1 MSNTVNDSAIKKLK
15 LLFTVVDRPKGEFYL
30 DVISQFD
37 VNCQMAVN
45 GLGTATS
52 ELVELLGLEPH
63 KAVILSVVREDMV
76 DTIMNTLED
85 KFATIRNGKG
95 VAFAVPL
102 IANFDEQ
109 DAQVAV
115 NLPTHA
121 FDYFKLP
128 TLESIE
134 ATELLTGTTLNVTL
148 DANAPVHLTV
158 PGWSGAIVKFT
169 LPEIE
174 A

>member
-37 VNCQMAVN
+37 VNCQMVVG

-76 DTIMNTLED
+76 PGIMNCLEE
-85 KFATIRNGKG
+85 KFETIRNGKG
-95 VAFAVPL
+95 IAFAVPL
-102 IANFDEQ
+102 SSVIGVSLYQFLSDNRMGRE
-109 DAQVAV
+109 
-115 NLPTHA
+115 
-121 FDYFKLP
+121 
-128 TLESIE
+128 
-134 ATELLTGTTLNVTL
+134 
-148 DANAPVHLTV
+148 
-158 PGWSGAIVKFT
+158 
-169 LPEIE
+169 
-174 A
+174 